1 MYFKAVITLLQNEDD
16 VKVVVAN
23 NFNDIVLDES
33 KDVLLEVLNKLK
45 NLHYKRFN
53 STLTENIFMYIT

>member
-1 MYFKAVITLLQNEDD
+1 MYFKAVMTLLQNEDD

-53 STLTENIFMYIT
+53 SSLTENVVMYIT